1 MSYKLYAMYH
11 IQYTAARS
19 SISFILCPDFTVD
32 KSLVSLKK
40 AISLISRNLRYPAHN
55 DFKSLLF
62 AHPCI
67 WYISTTIN
75 INSLTIKNTKPAYD
89 NVKKSSEMKQMA
101 QSVS

>member
-1 MSYKLYAMYH
+1 MLCTIYNILPPEVQYH
-11 IQYTAARS
+11 LFCAL
-19 SISFILCPDFTVD
+19 ILQSTNHCFT
-32 KSLVSLKK
+32 KK
-40 AISLISRNLRYPAHN
+40 ALSLILRNLRYATHN
-55 DFKSLLF
+55 YFKILLF